1 MVPEEHKQSEAET
14 ALENMSYK
22 LGVYG
27 PATKEVV
34 RFLYEMG
41 FDAIFT
47 EPRENYVRNAREAGL
62 KVYASLWTFKI
73 PHDAR
78 RLGVENVVGERL
90 LWASAGCPNNPEVRE
105 NSRRMVEHA
114 VSLDVDGVVLDGVRF
129 PSPGSGMDA
138 FLSCFCPF
146 CAEKAREYGCDLGS
160 IKECLREFRKNFK
173 ALLGSVAEGVGFS
186 QLPSGCE
193 GFDDWLEFRASS
205 IVEAVEELR
214 REARSVNPD
223 VEVGAALFA
232 PGLSL
237 LVGQDYKGLS
247 GVLDFVQP
255 MVYHRG
261 DGVACINYELASL
274 AEAWADEGE
283 RSAVL
288 DKLYGLLG
296 YSEYAPSLEVSRLV
310 EDGLP
315 QEVVG
320 VEVERAAKLV
330 GGGVL
335 TPVLW
340 VVGLTAEEVES
351 LVRLSSSLAVGG
363 LVFFNYQESLLQLG
377 IPNLLRCE

>member
-1 MVPEEHKQSEAET
+1 MG
-14 ALENMSYK
+14 YR

-27 PATKEVV
+27 PAEEGVV
-34 RFLYEMG
+34 EALSEAG

-47 EPRENYVRNAREAGL
+47 EPREEYVERAHEAGL
-62 KVYASLWTFKI
+62 KVYACLWVFRA
-73 PHDAR
+73 PRGDP
-78 RLGVENVVGERL
+78 RLGVENVSGRRV
-90 LWASAGCPNNPEVRE
+90 LWAGAGCPNNPEVRE

-114 VSLDVDGVVLDGVRF
+114 VSLGVDGVVLDGVRF

-146 CAEKAREYGCDLGS
+146 CAEKAREYGCDLES
-160 IKECLREFRKNFK
+160 VKECLREFRKNFK
-173 ALLGSVAEGVGFS
+173 ALLGSMAEGVGFS
-186 QLPSGCE
+186 RLPSGCA
-193 GFDDWLEFRASS
+193 GFADWLEFRASS

-214 REARSVNPD
+214 REARSVDPG

-237 LVGQDYKGLS
+237 LVGQDYGRLS

-274 AEAWADEGE
+274 AEAWVDEGE

-296 YSEYAPSLEVSRLV
+296 YREYRPSLKVSQLV
-310 EDGLP
+310 EGGLP

-320 VEVERAAKLV
+320 VEVERAVKLV

-351 LVRLSSSLAVGG
+351 LVRLASGLAVEG
-363 LVFFNYQESLLQLG
+363 LVFFNYQESLLRQG
-377 IPNLLRCE
+377 TKIFYTVDNVQ